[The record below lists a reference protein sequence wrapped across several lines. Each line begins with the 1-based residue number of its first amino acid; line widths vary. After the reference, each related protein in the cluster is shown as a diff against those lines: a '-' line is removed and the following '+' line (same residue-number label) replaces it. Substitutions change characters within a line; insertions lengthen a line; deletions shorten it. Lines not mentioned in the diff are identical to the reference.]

1 MAQLLAAF
9 SQCHLPRNA
18 SNTTFRTGLS
28 TSQKWVLPIG
38 SATEAEFLALSLLT
52 FPHFKTMHIATAVT
66 PGPPF
71 AASKTSGGPT
81 DSQVLK
87 TQLADVPAKVA
98 QATCLRSLVSK
109 PPGDSSTLVVARW
122 QPDSAGIRVF
132 CAIASCRDPTH
143 VEPPVE
149 GWGCSRL
156 PAADRTRSRR
166 LPLPVYCTAL

>member
-87 TQLADVPAKVA
+87 TQLADVPAKA
-98 QATCLRSLVSK
+98 A
-109 PPGDSSTLVVARW
+109 GD
-122 QPDSAGIRVF
+122 
-132 CAIASCRDPTH
+132 
-143 VEPPVE
+143 
-149 GWGCSRL
+149 L
-156 PAADRTRSRR
+156 PALSRFK
-166 LPLPVYCTAL
+166 TAGRQQHPRGGAVAA